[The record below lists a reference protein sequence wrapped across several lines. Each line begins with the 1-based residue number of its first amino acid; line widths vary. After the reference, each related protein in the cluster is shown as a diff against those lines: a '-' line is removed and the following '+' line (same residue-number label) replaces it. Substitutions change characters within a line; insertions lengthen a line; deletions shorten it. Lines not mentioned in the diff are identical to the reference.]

1 MRRLNDIFPLVPFL
15 INKRHDKLVK
25 RVQGGLATFASGAR
39 PPTKISSDG
48 DLPEVVIWVQVIL
61 YLQLDGIADKIIQY
75 GELIIQCPGRIGLS
89 GNPIDFRP

>member
-15 INKRHDKLVK
+15 INKRRDKLVK
-25 RVQGGLATFASGAR
+25 STRGLATFASGTR

-61 YLQLDGIADKIIQY
+61 YLQLDGIADKIIQH
-75 GELIIQCPGRIGLS
+75 GKLIIQCPGRIGLS
-89 GNPIDFRP
+89 GNPLDFRP